1 MLVKFTNRHGGV
13 SQGAYST
20 LNLGHHVGDIAADVS
35 RNRGVL
41 SALHGPTQFM
51 NQVHGNRVVVVE
63 EVTDVAPTADALVS
77 GIAGITL
84 AVMVADC
91 IPLLLTSKQAVAAVH
106 VGRRGLVNNVAI
118 KTIEVMREIGAQDIS
133 AIIGPAICGSCYE
146 VSADIHQEV
155 VSKFPMAD
163 SCTNSG
169 SLALDLPKALNAVLQ
184 SAGISIDTSQS
195 ACTVEAADLFSYRRD
210 GVTGRQA
217 GLVRL

>member
-1 MLVKFTNRHGGV
+1 MLVKFTNREGGI
-13 SQGAYST
+13 SQGVYSS
-20 LNLGHHVGDIAADVS
+20 LNLGDHVGDIAADVA
-35 RNRGVL
+35 RNRAVL
-41 SALHGPTQFM
+41 TALHGPVQFM
-51 NQVHGNRVVVVE
+51 NQVHGNRVVVIE
-63 EVTDVAPTADALVS
+63 EVTDVVPTADALVS
-77 GIAGITL
+77 GIPGITL

-91 IPLLLTSKQAVAAVH
+91 IPLLLTSKQAIAAVH
-106 VGRRGLVNNVAI
+106 VGRRGLVNNVAL
-118 KTIEVMREIGAQDIS
+118 KTIEVMREMGAQDIS

-155 VSKFPMAD
+155 VSNFPMAD
-163 SCTNSG
+163 SRTNSG

-195 ACTVEAADLFSYRRD
+195 ACTVEDADLFSYRRD